1 MTEKNK
7 NQPKPTTAAEAPQRR
22 TRSRKTALTL
32 RQELLTE
39 LERMA
44 LGDEEAPRDKLKAME
59 LLARLTEKGEEN
71 MKELIELLEKFY
83 DIMSREMEEI

>member
-7 NQPKPTTAAEAPQRR
+7 NQPKPTTAAEAPKRR

-32 RQELLTE
+32 RQELL
-39 LERMA
+39 A

-71 MKELIELLEKFY
+71 INKPIVVRVELT
-83 DIMSREMEEI
+83 DDDPDEE

>member
-7 NQPKPTTAAEAPQRR
+7 NQPKPTTAAEAPKRR

-44 LGDEEAPRDKLKAME
+44 LGEAPRDKLKAME

-71 MKELIELLEKFY
+71 INKPIVVRVELT
-83 DIMSREMEEI
+83 DDDPDEE

>member
-7 NQPKPTTAAEAPQRR
+7 NQPKPTTAAEAPKRR

-32 RQELLTE
+32 RQE

-71 MKELIELLEKFY
+71 INKPIVVRVELT
-83 DIMSREMEEI
+83 DDDPDEE

>member
-7 NQPKPTTAAEAPQRR
+7 NQPKPTTAAEAPKRR

-32 RQELLTE
+32 RQELL
-39 LERMA
+39 RMA

-71 MKELIELLEKFY
+71 INKPIVVRVELT
-83 DIMSREMEEI
+83 DDDPDEE

>member
-1 MTEKNK
+1 MTEKTK
-7 NQPKPTTAAEAPQRR
+7 TKTTTAVEAPKRR
-22 TRSRKTALTL
+22 TKSRKNPLTL
-32 RQELLTE
+32 RQELLAE

-71 MKELIELLEKFY
+71 INKPIVVRVELT
-83 DIMSREMEEI
+83 DDDPEEE

>member
-7 NQPKPTTAAEAPQRR
+7 NQPKPTTAAEAPKRR

-44 LGDEEAPRDKLKAME
+44 LGDQEAPRDKLKAME

-71 MKELIELLEKFY
+71 INKPIVVRVELT
-83 DIMSREMEEI
+83 DDDPDEE